1 MGVLGWSVGLH
12 YVLIVVGL
20 TLIPA
25 FLGIT
30 HIVALS
36 AVVGLVFSIIAFALS
51 VVAFGLLFCCC
62 ATSPR
67 DDPEAI
73 TCCGGAPG
81 ERGAVLM
88 QAKWIYFLVCCVSY
102 GFQLAVWISF
112 ITLFGGLSPITVVS
126 NLEAFIARG
135 NAHMVMLIVGSI
147 NTAAL
152 LFEVRDIWRSTK
164 KRGKLAERM

>member
-1 MGVLGWSVGLH
+1 MGALGWSVGLH
-12 YVLIVVGL
+12 YVFIVFGL
-20 TLIPA
+20 TLLPA

-51 VVAFGLLFCCC
+51 VVAFVLLFCCC
-62 ATSPR
+62 TSTR

-81 ERGAVLM
+81 ERGAVLL

-102 GFQLAVWISF
+102 AFQLAVWISF
-112 ITLFGGLSPITVVS
+112 ITMFGGLFPINVTM

-135 NAHMVMLIVGSI
+135 NAHMVMLIVAAI
-147 NTAAL
+147 NSAAL
-152 LFEVRDIWRSTK
+152 LFEVRDIWRSSK
-164 KRGKLAERM
+164 KRGKSIDRM